1 MTSDVK
7 MWTPAYIAI
16 GSNLRD
22 PIQQV
27 LAGFEA
33 LATLPNTQ
41 LVLRSKLYRSAPLGP
56 QDQPSFV
63 NAVAGVLTQLDSQ
76 SVLTHIKRLE
86 SELGRDTPV
95 VRWGPRVIDFDLLV
109 FGVERIQTETLQVPH
124 PGIGERN
131 FVLYPLNDIAPDLNV
146 PGLGPVSQLKA
157 KIARGDLS
165 VLA

>member
-1 MTSDVK
+1 MTSDVD

-22 PIQQV
+22 PTQQV
-27 LAGFEA
+27 LAGFEM
-33 LATLPNTQ
+33 LATLPKTL

-56 QDQPSFV
+56 QDQPSYV
-63 NAVAGVLTQLDSQ
+63 NAVAGVLTQLDAHN
-76 SVLTHIKRLE
+76 LLAHIKRFE
-86 SELGRDTPV
+86 SELGRETPV

-109 FGVERIQTETLQVPH
+109 FGTQQIQTETLHVPH
-124 PGIGERN
+124 KGIGERN
-131 FVLYPLNDIAPDLNV
+131 FVLYPLNDIASDLNV

-157 KIARGDLS
+157 KVARGDLS